1 MAYYPKDAA
10 VMDKLRNL
18 LEEQGMP
25 LVMIRKFVPLMGAVS
40 VQVEDEYLCRAVID
54 TAFVALGQQADTIRE
69 PERTEIVARIEE
81 CRQEINKRLDRRQ
94 QRQGRALD

>member
-18 LEEQGMP
+18 LDEQGMP
-25 LVMIRKFVPLMGAVS
+25 LVMIRKYNALMGVIS
-40 VQVEDEYLCRAVID
+40 VQVEDEYTCRAVID
-54 TAFVALGQQADTIRE
+54 TAFVALEQQADTVQE
-69 PERTEIVARIEE
+69 PERTAIVKRIGE

-94 QRQGRALD
+94 QKQKS